1 MALLGSAGESSAAGC
16 SYSNVKACTNT
27 TICKNAT
34 MPAGNVR
41 KWKPFK
47 SVHKTEAKRRGLNC
61 DIVGASVE
69 AKGFLLHLY

>member
-34 MPAGNVR
+34 SLLGTLGSGSR
-41 KWKPFK
+41 LSQYTRQKP
-47 SVHKTEAKRRGLNC
+47 RGVDLT
-61 DIVGASVE
+61 VGL
-69 AKGFLLHLY
+69 KLLKLHR